1 MGTCF
6 TQTHTEK
13 FRLLKTLEVMH
24 LTRFMDDKMN
34 KLVRQN
40 KGATFHL
47 PVSGHEMIGAI
58 SALSLTPGTDWAY
71 PYYRDRAFAIGLGC
85 SLEDLLAA
93 FLAREIPNHSGGR
106 MMPEHF

>member
-1 MGTCF
+1 M
-6 TQTHTEK
+6 TQMQQQILPLNAAFAK
-13 FRLLKTLEVMH
+13 RTLAVMYW
-24 LTRFMDDKMN
+24 TRFSDDKMG

-58 SALSLTPGTDWAY
+58 CGLTLVPGTDWAY

-85 SLEDLLAA
+85 SLQDIFAA
-93 FLAREIPNHSGGR
+93 FLARDTQNHS
-106 MMPEHF
+106 